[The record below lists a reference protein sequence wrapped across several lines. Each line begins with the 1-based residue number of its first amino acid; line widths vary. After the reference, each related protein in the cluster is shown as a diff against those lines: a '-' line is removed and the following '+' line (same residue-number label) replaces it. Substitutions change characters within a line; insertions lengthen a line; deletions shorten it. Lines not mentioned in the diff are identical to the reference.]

1 MRHFRLIILLFLS
14 LCLSAAPGLAASAT
28 APAAAAGA
36 AKTEKAAPAKAEKT
50 DKAAGAVDKDK
61 AADAASDQKT
71 DGGTAGTEA
80 APPKHD
86 PWEMIWAG
94 QRGMLNEIKETAV
107 RLSDGFSDQAANLT
121 GKVQPYEEE
130 ARRLL
135 VLTNTFKNWPNP
147 MEAVSRRITVTVTQ
161 LNQVLEPVMLA
172 RSEAQGLLERV
183 NYMAD
188 SLPEDLTPDYE
199 LLRTQFS
206 RVTKLLREKKGISA
220 AAVTTLAA
228 TVAKSC
234 FGNGLGFA
242 FEGEY
247 DLFNYRP
254 GSILVELEKGA
265 EIPEGAVLLGYV
277 TLEPVLSAGA
287 VAVPVNVLQSGWENT
302 LRKVFPA
309 AVSQQGDNGNR
320 PLFTERSACRPAQS
334 IARPRV
340 VIPAFPGTNCEL
352 DSARAMERAGA
363 KADVV
368 LVRNMTPAAI

>member
-80 APPKHD
+80 APLKHD

-188 SLPEDLTPDYE
+188 SLPEDLHDG
-199 LLRTQFS
+199 R
-206 RVTKLLREKKGISA
+206 IS
-220 AAVTTLAA
+220 
-228 TVAKSC
+228 
-234 FGNGLGFA
+234 
-242 FEGEY
+242 
-247 DLFNYRP
+247 
-254 GSILVELEKGA
+254 
-265 EIPEGAVLLGYV
+265 PE
-277 TLEPVLSAGA
+277 
-287 VAVPVNVLQSGWENT
+287 
-302 LRKVFPA
+302 
-309 AVSQQGDNGNR
+309 
-320 PLFTERSACRPAQS
+320 
-334 IARPRV
+334 
-340 VIPAFPGTNCEL
+340 
-352 DSARAMERAGA
+352 M
-363 KADVV
+363 
-368 LVRNMTPAAI
+368 